1 MPMLGGIPGH
11 PKSKVLLTGGTG
23 FIASHILDHLLECG
37 FDVVVTARSQ
47 AKGERILASIANA
60 PNVVN
65 SVGCKVTYAV
75 VENIV
80 QDGAF
85 DEVIKTNLPLHY
97 CIHTASP
104 CQFSFSD
111 PVNDCLLPAINGTVS
126 LLSSLREYASSS
138 LLRAVLTSSSAAIL
152 NPPNH
157 RPVYDESSWP
167 EDETLNWDLAKDPN
181 APGDTTYRAS
191 KKFAEQAAWEFM
203 EEDELSWDLATINNT
218 YTFGPLPRSLEV
230 KNGGDLRVN
239 TSNERIAV
247 CLMGK
252 WSQKIPRT
260 APVFTYVDVRDV
272 AVAHVRAMT
281 RPEAGGKRFYV
292 VGGFFSNAKIAGVA
306 HGLCR
311 AKQHQRQQGRE
322 VENKG
327 EEVEMCQDCVKFD
340 DFPENHWK
348 FDNTRSK
355 EVLGLEYRSL
365 EESVVDAIR
374 SLREMGV
381 GKGTPQIAG
390 HHGPDEETSMPN

>member
-1 MPMLGGIPGH
+1 MPMLGGIPGQ

-37 FDVVVTARSQ
+37 FDVIVTARSQ
-47 AKGERILASIANA
+47 AKGERILASIANS

-65 SVGCKVTYAV
+65 RVGCKVTYAV
-75 VENIV
+75 VENIAE
-80 QDGAF
+80 DGDF

-104 CQFSFSD
+104 CQFSFSN

-126 LLSSLREYASSS
+126 LLSSLQEHASSS
-138 LLRAVLTSSSAAIL
+138 LLRVVFTSSSAAIL

-167 EDETLNWDLAKDPN
+167 DDETLNWDLAADPN

-191 KKFAEQAAWEFM
+191 KKFAEQAAWEFV
-203 EEDELSWDLATINNT
+203 EENELRWDLATINNT
-218 YTFGPLPRSLEV
+218 YTFGPLPRSLDV
-230 KNGGDLRVN
+230 KNVGQFKVN
-239 TSNERIAV
+239 TSNERIAD

-252 WSQKIPRT
+252 WSQEIPRT
-260 APVFTYVDVRDV
+260 APVFTFVDVRDV

-292 VGGFFSNAKIAGVA
+292 VGGFFSNAKIAGVI
-306 HGLCR
+306 HELGR
-311 AKQHQRQQGRE
+311 AKQQGRE
-322 VENKG
+322 REVGKKG
-327 EEVEMCQDCVKFD
+327 EEMELCQECVKFN
-340 DFPENHWK
+340 DFPKNHWM

-365 EESVVDAIR
+365 EESVADTVR

-381 GKGTPQIAG
+381 GKRTPKIAG
-390 HHGPDEETSMPN
+390 HCGQDKEILPN